1 MNWVEL
7 IGYVGSVLV
16 AVSLMM
22 SSLVKLRW
30 INLVGALTFAIY
42 GGLVGAYPVLAVNG
56 FICVVNV
63 VYLWRMS
70 RQRDFFTLLPIRRRD
85 NSFLCSFLTFH
96 QQDIEKYFPGFELDA
111 IEDPRM
117 AFILRNMNPAG
128 LVVFNE
134 QDRNVLIHLDYV
146 LPSYR
151 DLRCARF
158 FLDQMAA
165 GWRQRGLVRILSPA
179 AGATHRD
186 YLERMGF
193 KQTLPD
199 GLELFEK
206 SIDTPPG
213 TP

>member
-1 MNWVEL
+1 MIWVEI

-30 INLVGALTFAIY
+30 INLAGALTFAVY
-42 GGLVGAYPVLAVNG
+42 GGLVGAYPVMAVNG

-85 NSFLCSFLTFH
+85 NSFLAGFLEFH
-96 QQDIEKYFPGFELDA
+96 SADIEKFFPEFALAD
-111 IEDPRM
+111 IETPRM
-117 AFILRNMNPAG
+117 SFILRNMNPAG
-128 LVVFNE
+128 LVVFQEKE
-134 QDRNVLIHLDYV
+134 QDVLIHLDYV

-151 DLRCARF
+151 DMRCARF
-158 FLDQMAA
+158 FLDQMADH
-165 GWRQRGLVRILSPA
+165 WRGRGLMRILSPA
-179 AGATHRD
+179 SGATHQD
-186 YLERMGF
+186 YLERLGF
-193 KQTLPD
+193 KPSPPD

-206 SIDTPPG
+206 ALDRTS
-213 TP
+213 